1 MNISFCCRMLLVGV
15 TVAILTLALMPAPP
29 SSVNLGWDKANHAVA
44 MAVVMILAFL
54 SLRLAPRAVLFA
66 GLYTLLLGGVIEVL
80 QALLTTTR
88 CAEWSD
94 LAADG
99 TGVLMVAGT
108 LQLLQCRRARVAN
121 MALMMSDEQN

>member
-1 MNISFCCRMLLVGV
+1 MSTTAFCRILLVSV

-29 SSVNLGWDKANHAVA
+29 SSANLGWDKANHVVA
-44 MAVVMILAFL
+44 MAVVMILALL
-54 SLRLAPRAVLFA
+54 SLRPVPRRVLLA
-66 GLYTLLLGGVIEVL
+66 GLYTLLLGALIEVL

-99 TGVLMVAGT
+99 AGILMVAGT
-108 LQLLQCRRARVAN
+108 LQLLHHRRTRFVN
-121 MALMMSDEQN
+121 MGLMMSDEQN